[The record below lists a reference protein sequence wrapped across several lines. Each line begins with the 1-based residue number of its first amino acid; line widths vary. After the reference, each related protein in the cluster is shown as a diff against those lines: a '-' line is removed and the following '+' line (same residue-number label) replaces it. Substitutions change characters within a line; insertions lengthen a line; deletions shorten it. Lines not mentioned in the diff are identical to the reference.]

1 MISPFSAS
9 CDSRRHRPRLGS
21 VQDSTSARANM
32 LRTVTVIA
40 GVDFRTNTS
49 DGRPFGVTT
58 TYCQGYAGACPD
70 FVKNALNI

>member
-1 MISPFSAS
+1 
-9 CDSRRHRPRLGS
+9 
-21 VQDSTSARANM
+21 M

-58 TYCQGYAGACPD
+58 PYCQGYAGACPD